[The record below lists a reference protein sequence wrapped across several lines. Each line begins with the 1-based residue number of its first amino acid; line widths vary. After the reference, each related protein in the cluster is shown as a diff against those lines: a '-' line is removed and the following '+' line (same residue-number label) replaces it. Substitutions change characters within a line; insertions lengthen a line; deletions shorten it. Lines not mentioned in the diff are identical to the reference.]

1 MVKFVRYF
9 IYPLLSFLPFI
20 LFSCKDKLPVEEGE
34 FSVSVQMTGG
44 RLTADKGGVFVV
56 VKASGNWTLSLD
68 AADSDEPWGTLSHN
82 SGTGNKSNVILT
94 YEANN
99 SERDRS
105 MDIVL
110 ESDGKET
117 RYVLIQRGRAEVIGP
132 ENPNVPGSVPEWLE
146 LPAFDTDDYTTFAYH
161 RMNIGNTPFRN
172 YSYCY
177 NENYRVSYWVAY
189 PMNKWIQDDHN
200 VGRYGSWMYDPNF
213 SSGVQ
218 PNWIGGGIGPQGYSR
233 GHQIPS
239 EDRQNYDS
247 NQQTF
252 YMTNVTPQN
261 QAFNESG
268 WLTLENKV
276 RSWAFASDTLYVVSG
291 CVVSDK
297 SKTIRDNNGRSVPVP
312 DAYYKVL
319 LRYSKSSTF
328 GFSGYSAAAF
338 YLEHEHNRVTLTNEH
353 MMSVDELE
361 KKLGM
366 DFFVNL
372 PDDIENKVEQ
382 QNPKNITWWS
392 VN

>member
-1 MVKFVRYF
+1 
-9 IYPLLSFLPFI
+9 
-20 LFSCKDKLPVEEGE
+20 
-34 FSVSVQMTGG
+34 
-44 RLTADKGGVFVV
+44 
-56 VKASGNWTLSLD
+56 
-68 AADSDEPWGTLSHN
+68 
-82 SGTGNKSNVILT
+82 
-94 YEANN
+94 
-99 SERDRS
+99 
-105 MDIVL
+105 
-110 ESDGKET
+110 
-117 RYVLIQRGRAEVIGP
+117 
-132 ENPNVPGSVPEWLE
+132 
-146 LPAFDTDDYTTFAYH
+146 
-161 RMNIGNTPFRN
+161 
-172 YSYCY
+172 
-177 NENYRVSYWVAY
+177 
-189 PMNKWIQDDHN
+189 
-200 VGRYGSWMYDPNF
+200 
-213 SSGVQ
+213 
-218 PNWIGGGIGPQGYSR
+218 
-233 GHQIPS
+233 
-239 EDRQNYDS
+239 S